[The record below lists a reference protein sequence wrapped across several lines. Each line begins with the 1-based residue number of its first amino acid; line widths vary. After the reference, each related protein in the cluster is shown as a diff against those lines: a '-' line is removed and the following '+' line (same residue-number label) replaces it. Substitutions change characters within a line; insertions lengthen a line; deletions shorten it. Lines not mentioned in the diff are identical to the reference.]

1 MNENLT
7 VTGDLDIELI
17 GPDGQVKQAI
27 HIKNLVVTAGRN
39 FVASRMINTAATA
52 MSHMAIGSGN
62 TAAALGDTALGT
74 ELARVALSGASN
86 SANQNTYS
94 ASFGPGVGT
103 GTVREAGIFNANSG
117 GTMLNRALVTPEVV
131 KNAPDTLNVNWTVS
145 VN

>member
-1 MNENLT
+1 MIDHIT
-7 VTGDLDIELI
+7 IKGDLVLELI
-17 GPDGQVKQAI
+17 GPDGILKER
-27 HIKNLVVTAGRN
+27 HELKNLVVTAGRN
-39 FVASRMINTAATA
+39 FIASRMINTSATA
-52 MSHMAIGSGN
+52 MSHMAIGSGS

-94 ASFGPGVGT
+94 ASFGAGVGT

-131 KNAPDTLNVNWTVS
+131 KNAPDTLNVTWTVS